1 MSAEHWESVYQ
12 SKGEA
17 EVSWFEE
24 SPQASIELIEASGL
38 APAAA
43 VDIGAGRSRLA
54 EALLARGWRPVI
66 ALDISRAALAELS
79 DHAETA
85 GLVDGLICV
94 TSDILTWQPDQQV
107 ALWHDRA
114 VFHFLIDSADQAA
127 YAALAA
133 KAVRAGGIV
142 VLATFAPDGPEQCSG
157 LPTARHGAEGLARIF
172 SPAFAIEEQQRL
184 EHRTPWGA
192 IQAFTWVTLRRQ
204 AHEG

>member
-1 MSAEHWESVYQ
+1 MSAEHWDTVYQ

-17 EVSWFEE
+17 EVSWFEQ
-24 SPQASIELIEASGL
+24 SPHASLDLIEASGL
-38 APAAA
+38 APGAA

-66 ALDISRAALAELS
+66 ALDISEAALGELAA
-79 DHAETA
+79 HAETA
-85 GLVDGLICV
+85 GLADGLICV

-114 VFHFLIDSADQAA
+114 VFHFLIDPADQAA

-133 KAVRAGGIV
+133 KTVRAGGIV

-157 LPTARHGAEGLARIF
+157 LPTARHGAEDLARIF
-172 SPAFAIEEQQRL
+172 SPAFTLERQLRL
-184 EHRTPWGA
+184 EHRTPWGSM
-192 IQAFTWVTLRRQ
+192 QAFTWVTLRRQ
-204 AHEG
+204 AHGD